1 MPENFNPDRLDKI
14 LDKQFVMTDGKGRID
29 RIRDLYT
36 TFNDQVDLNALR
48 DGGYVEVVDKMME
61 PVTMSFDDHA
71 PEVIAYWAKQGMVK
85 EFHGQDDVMSWTEY
99 EAKTGYHWEDVNHVA
114 PRMPGSFGTPLCRFL
129 RSAPRTRAAS
139 TPRWWCSTAASTP
152 SASSTAGAGSRKLPA
167 GSGS

>member
-14 LDKQFVMTDGKGRID
+14 LDKQFVMTDAGRID

-99 EAKTGYHWEDVNHVA
+99 EAKTGYH
-114 PRMPGSFGTPLCRFL
+114 
-129 RSAPRTRAAS
+129 
-139 TPRWWCSTAASTP
+139 
-152 SASSTAGAGSRKLPA
+152 
-167 GSGS
+167 

>member
-48 DGGYVEVVDKMME
+48 DGGYVDVVDKMME

-85 EFHGQDDVMSWTEY
+85 EFHGQDDVMSWAEY

-114 PRMPGSFGTPLCRFL
+114 PQNARKLWNSFVPV
-129 RSAPRTRAAS
+129 SAFRPENKGRK
-139 TPRWWCSTAASTP
+139 CSTAASTP